1 MRVYGLGCSIQSL
14 SRDDQSVILGLKRL
28 DGMWEGIPLQAQGP
42 RSKKQETLVAY
53 GSINPIP

>member
-1 MRVYGLGCSIQSL
+1 MGCEKAYL
-14 SRDDQSVILGLKRL
+14 CKHKAP
-28 DGMWEGIPLQAQGP
+28 EA